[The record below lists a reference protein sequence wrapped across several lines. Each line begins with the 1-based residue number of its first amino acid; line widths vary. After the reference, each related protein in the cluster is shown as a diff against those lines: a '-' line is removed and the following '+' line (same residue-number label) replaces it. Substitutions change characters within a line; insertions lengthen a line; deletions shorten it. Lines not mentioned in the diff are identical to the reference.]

1 MEELLKYLENLGF
14 TVYESKVFMTLFEG
28 HMLSGSDVAKK
39 ADIPRSSAYD
49 ILKQF
54 VKKGICN
61 EIQTSSVIKYE
72 IVDPAI
78 VQDKL
83 EKEIS
88 DSFKFKMNNLKSSFD
103 RLQPIFQ
110 SRELEGQK
118 VDVELL
124 KGFNKHRYSKQQ
136 ELFKQSEKELLM
148 MTKLEGHVSDEAD
161 ERVVEFIKN
170 GGKVRTLYEVS
181 SKFKLNI
188 DGEWKELSTD
198 EMIEFCQTL
207 AAEGEEIRLIDKI
220 NQNMAIFDRKTVYLS
235 LVDPTISR
243 YNRSDIIVKNENYAA
258 TMAEYF
264 EVQWTKALTPEEFK
278 NRRNK

>member
-61 EIQTSSVIKYE
+61 EIETSSVIKYE

-83 EKEIS
+83 EKDIN
-88 DSFKFKMNNLKSSFD
+88 DTFKFKMNNLKSSFD

-124 KGFNKHRYSKQQ
+124 KGFNKHRYAKQQ

-170 GGKVRTLYEVS
+170 GGKVKTIYEVS

-188 DGEWKELSTD
+188 DGDWKELSTD

-207 AAEGEEIRLIDKI
+207 AVEGEEIRLIDKI

-243 YNRSDIIVKNENYAA
+243 YNRSDIIVKNENYAN

-264 EVQWTKALTPEEFK
+264 DLQWAKALTPGEFK
-278 NRRNK
+278 NRGEK

>member
-1 MEELLKYLENLGF
+1 MKEILKYLENLGF

-28 HMLSGSDVAKK
+28 HMLSGSDVSKK

-54 VKKGICN
+54 VRKGYCN
-61 EIQTSSVIKYE
+61 EIETSSVVKYE
-72 IVDPAI
+72 LIDPEIVK
-78 VQDKL
+78 DKL
-83 EKEIS
+83 EKELN
-88 DSFKFKMNNLKSSFD
+88 DTFKFKMNNLKNSFD
-103 RLQPIFQ
+103 KLQPIFK
-110 SRELEGQK
+110 SRDMAGQK
-118 VDVELL
+118 VDVELI
-124 KGFNKHRYSKQQ
+124 KGFNKHRYAKQQ
-136 ELFKQSEKELLM
+136 SIFASSSTELLM
-148 MTKLEGHVSDEAD
+148 MTKLEGHVSTEAD
-161 ERVVEFIKN
+161 ERVIEFIKN
-170 GGKVRTLYEVS
+170 GGKVRTIYEVS

-198 EMIEFCQTL
+198 EMLEFCSTL
-207 AAEGEEIRLIDKI
+207 AADGEEIRLVEKI

-243 YNRSDIIVKNENYAA
+243 YNRSDVIVKNENYAD

-264 EVQWTKALTPEEFK
+264 ELQWSKALTPEEFK